1 MGFWRQLKEEPAELP
16 DGLNLK
22 HRVGW
27 DSCITPRNSASA
39 IGRMEWPSPVKGKAV
54 GEADFASEDQ
64 EFRFRGMNVRCLLA
78 CLCGDA
84 KSAGIPE
91 MR

>member
-1 MGFWRQLKEEPAELP
+1 MG
-16 DGLNLK
+16 
-22 HRVGW
+22 VGW

-54 GEADFASEDQ
+54 GEADFASEYQ
-64 EFRFRGMNVRCLLA
+64 EFRFRGMNVRCLLG

-91 MR
+91 MSMSWIHKSKSQQFRDDI